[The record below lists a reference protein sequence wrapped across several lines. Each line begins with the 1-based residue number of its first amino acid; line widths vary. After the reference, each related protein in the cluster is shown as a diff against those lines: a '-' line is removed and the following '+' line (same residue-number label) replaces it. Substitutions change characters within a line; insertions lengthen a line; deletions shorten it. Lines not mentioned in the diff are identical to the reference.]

1 MPDAGVDVVMP
12 MLTAMNARALSGT
25 KPGEVSALLALLL
38 VLLFLMWCSRVM
50 AQQESETEELAK
62 KTQNPV
68 ADLISVPLQNNFNF
82 GAGFNHNKMIYALN
96 VQPVIPVNL
105 NEEWNLITRIIMP
118 IINQPSLFPTH
129 GGALPSTTGT
139 GFGDFNPT
147 FFLSPAKPGELIWGI
162 GPTFTLPTAT
172 DRNLGA
178 GQFSIG
184 PAGVVLTMQGHWVF
198 GALMNNQWSVA
209 GWGDKPVNSMLLQPF
224 INYNL
229 PDGWYL
235 TSAPILTADWKADEA
250 GDVWTVPLGGGVGKL
265 FRLGQ
270 ILPLEGH
277 PLAKPPINT
286 QLAAYGNVATP
297 EFGPKWQLRLQIQFL
312 FPK

>member
-1 MPDAGVDVVMP
+1 
-12 MLTAMNARALSGT
+12 MLTAMNASALSGT
-25 KPGEVSALLALLL
+25 KPGEVSALRALLL

-198 GALMNNQWSVA
+198 GALMNNQWSVV
-209 GWGDKPVNSMLLQPF
+209 GWGDKPVNAMLLQPF

-235 TSAPILTADWKADEA
+235 TSAPILTADWKADKA

-277 PLAKPPINT
+277 PLAKLPINT